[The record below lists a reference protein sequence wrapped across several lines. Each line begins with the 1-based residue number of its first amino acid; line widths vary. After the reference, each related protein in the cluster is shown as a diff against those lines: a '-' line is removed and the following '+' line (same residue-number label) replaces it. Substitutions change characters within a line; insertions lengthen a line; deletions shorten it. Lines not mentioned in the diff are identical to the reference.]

1 MSPLRNGFDDTD
13 LGLELDE
20 VSRSNGDRSTNVGV
34 IEPKNGDSAESAE
47 WSGPRCEK
55 CAAPLRS
62 DVVTVCRSC
71 GWYASLGTFVEVDP
85 KWETEEREGGAT
97 EPAPQPSH
105 LRVWFEL
112 VPWWGWVIIGS
123 VAAVVVES
131 IIVRLVTG
139 PGSSLRMTWSII
151 QLAIGVF
158 ALLGGHIFN
167 FLVQVA
173 DDADVGL
180 FDVVLKPIKLWLRTF
195 RILPSRLWAVDTA
208 ATGLAA
214 AVMSIVVIGSLP
226 YDRLWDW
233 GFTPPPKAELMGA
246 IMDRVKEMDDKGADN
261 LEDAIDDF
269 AGKAGLDDKVTP
281 QKPRKTADC
290 VILGYTVDKEGVL
303 NTLVLGTAHLGR
315 LVYAGNVTPK
325 LKDETERAE
334 MLAML
339 AAARTPQ
346 RLIAVET
353 EAIWV
358 KPTITCR
365 VTYGDRQPTGRL
377 SDLEWEAF
385 LGKMRTQSKSKR

>member
-1 MSPLRNGFDDTD
+1 MSQSRNTFDDSD
-13 LGLELDE
+13 FD
-20 VSRSNGDRSTNVGV
+20 SDANHAPFPSGDNSTVGV
-34 IEPKNGDSAESAE
+34 IEPQKDASASSAD

-55 CAAPLRS
+55 CSAPLRS

-85 KWETEEREGGAT
+85 KWETEQRDSDEA

-123 VAAVVVES
+123 VLFVIVES
-131 IIVRLVTG
+131 IIVRLVTS
-139 PGSSLRMTWSII
+139 PGSSLRTTWSVT
-151 QLAIGVF
+151 QLAIGAF

-180 FDVVLKPIKLWLRTF
+180 FDVVLKPVKLWLRTF

-208 ATGLAA
+208 ATGLSA
-214 AVMSIVVIGSLP
+214 AVMSIVVIGGLP

-246 IMDRVKEMDDKGADN
+246 IMDRVKQVEGEEQS

-269 AGKAGLDDKVTP
+269 AGKAGVDDMTDQP
-281 QKPRKTADC
+281 QKPRKNADC
-290 VILGYTVDKEGVL
+290 VILGYTLDKEGRL
-303 NTLVLGTAHLGR
+303 STLVLGTAHLGR

-325 LKDETERAE
+325 MDDESERAE
-334 MLAML
+334 LLKMLSAVKS
-339 AAARTPQ
+339 RQ
-346 RLIAVET
+346 RLIAIET
-353 EAIWV
+353 EANWV
-358 KPTITCR
+358 KPTYSCR
-365 VTYGDRQPTGRL
+365 VHYDDRKPDGKL
-377 SDLEWEAF
+377 IGIEWYEF
-385 LGKMRTQSKSKR
+385 LGAMRTQSKSKR